1 MGELPSFTQN
11 DIIQFQSNEI
21 IKNRYYQVIDK
32 LLLNMNIVRIN
43 KYNQVEWSDDVY
55 IDEDKMNMII
65 RIRDSLQQIFP
76 CETNYVNLFRYY
88 ISKGIFNLL

>member
-1 MGELPSFTQN
+1 MGEYPVFTQN
-11 DIIQFQSNEI
+11 DITQFQNSVI
-21 IKNRYYQVIDK
+21 IKNNYYQVIDK
-32 LLLNMNIVRIN
+32 LLLNMNIARIN

-76 CETNYVNLFRYY
+76 YEVEFVHQLEVY
-88 ISKGIFNLL
+88 ISSAIIN

>member
-1 MGELPSFTQN
+1 MGELPAFTQN

-21 IKNRYYQVIDK
+21 IKNNYYQVIDK
-32 LLLNMNIVRIN
+32 LLLNMNIARIN
-43 KYNQVEWSDDVY
+43 KDNIGEWSDDVY

-76 CETNYVNLFRYY
+76 YETNYVNLFKFY
-88 ISKGIFNLL
+88 ISKGIINLL